1 MLSSSWP
8 SAWPPC
14 LRPPSK
20 RQNPWA
26 PDSLRLPQSPGPC
39 AHFLFF
45 CPMYFAWNFA
55 DSLTVLQT
63 VPGGHCLCFLRP
75 VFAFGICCSLYLAC
89 CSPREPGKL
98 PTIFSRGSPEV
109 TACGGQCW
117 GSASQLSRAEA
128 LSLCFPVVLQLQ
140 RLFQTTVVYL
150 PGCLSSRA
158 VIVYVLIFFLMW
170 SWPRESA

>member
-1 MLSSSWP
+1 MRISCSSVPCTLLGTSLTLSLSSRQ
-8 SAWPPC
+8 C
-14 LRPPSK
+14 LE
-20 RQNPWA
+20 
-26 PDSLRLPQSPGPC
+26 D
-39 AHFLFF
+39 
-45 CPMYFAWNFA
+45 
-55 DSLTVLQT
+55 T
-63 VPGGHCLCFLRP
+63 
-75 VFAFGICCSLYLAC
+75 VFAFCDLSLLLAYAVP
-89 CSPREPGKL
+89 STWLAVPHVSRENCQQFFQGAVQRLL
-98 PTIFSRGSPEV
+98 PVEV
-109 TACGGQCW
+109 SAG